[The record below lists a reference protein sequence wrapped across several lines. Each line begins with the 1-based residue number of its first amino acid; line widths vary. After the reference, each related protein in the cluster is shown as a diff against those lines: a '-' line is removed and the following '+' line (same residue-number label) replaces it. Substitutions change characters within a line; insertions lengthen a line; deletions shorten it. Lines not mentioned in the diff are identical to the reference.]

1 MGADSPFLRVQHGV
15 AKGPRRAGWTG
26 MFKVILFLC
35 AAGIVCGDV
44 AKYEPGW
51 ARVQPQR
58 TIALTPAATDSPS
71 ARGEALVKT
80 VAALQP
86 GDCLTLAGGT
96 YSVARMWDVQVSGT
110 EQAPVWI
117 TAEKGATPV
126 ITRPDARQN
135 TMNVGQGKPV
145 EFLCLRGLEITGG
158 SHGVRLGKCR
168 HVWVDQCHIHH
179 TGNVCLS
186 ANSQDTS
193 RLYITRNHI
202 HHGNGHAEGLYL
214 GGNDGTVI
222 MSESIIALNHIHDCY
237 GEQGDGIEVK
247 QGSWGN
253 LIAENDVHDTNYP
266 CITVYGTA
274 GKPRNI
280 IERNLCRNSRDNVMQ
295 VQGEAIVRNNIL
307 INGASAGFS
316 STDHQGKT
324 LNLEVVHNTI
334 VNTGHAFR
342 GGSWNGREGMILAN
356 NILCSKN
363 GDALYFP
370 NGSTGL
376 TITGN
381 VTTGGGP
388 KQGCTPGN
396 GLADFAALTW
406 DAQKHDAT
414 PAAAAKL
421 DHADP
426 KHLLPE
432 DFHGNPRGA
441 RTTAGAVIAVPA
453 R

>member
-1 MGADSPFLRVQHGV
+1 MRVSPPALRIKPGI
-15 AKGPRRAGWTG
+15 AKQAH
-26 MFKVILFLC
+26 
-35 AAGIVCGDV
+35 AAGLSAMFRILAFLLLTRALFAGP
-44 AKYEPGW
+44 AKYEPSW
-51 ARVQPQR
+51 AG
-58 TIALTPAATDSPS
+58 IAPKRIVPLAPATGDSP
-71 ARGEALVKT
+71 AVRGEALVKA

-96 YSVARMWDVQVSGT
+96 YSIERMWDVQESGS

-117 TAEKGATPV
+117 VAEKGATPV

-168 HVWVDQCHIHH
+168 QVWVDQCHIHH
-179 TGNVCLS
+179 TADVCLS
-186 ANSQDTS
+186 ANSADTS

-202 HHGNGHAEGLYL
+202 HHGDGHAEGFYL
-214 GGNDGTVI
+214 GGNNGEVV

-253 LIAENDVHDTNYP
+253 LIAENNVHDTNYP

-280 IERNLCRNSRDNVMQ
+280 IERNLCRNSKDNVMQ
-295 VQGEAIVRNNIL
+295 VQGEAIVRNNVL
-307 INGASAGFS
+307 INGGGAGFS

-342 GGSWNGREGMILAN
+342 GGSWNGRGDMVLAN

-363 GDALYFP
+363 GDAIFFP
-370 NGSTGL
+370 TGSAGV

-381 VTTGGGP
+381 VITGGGP
-388 KQGCTPGN
+388 KTGTTPGN
-396 GLADFAALTW
+396 GLADFTALTW

-414 PAAAAKL
+414 PTTSAKL
-421 DHADP
+421 EHADP
-426 KHLLPE
+426 KFMPPD
-432 DFHGNPRGA
+432 DFHGKPRGA
-441 RTTAGAVIAVPA
+441 QRIAGAVTAASP
-453 R
+453 

>member
-1 MGADSPFLRVQHGV
+1 MEPGIAMSYQT
-15 AKGPRRAGWTG
+15 AGMSV
-26 MFKVILFLC
+26 MFRLC
-35 AAGIVCGDV
+35 AFFALTAISF
-44 AKYEPGW
+44 AAPSKYEPAW
-51 ARVQPQR
+51 AGIAPKR
-58 TIALTPAATDSPS
+58 TIALAPAATDTPA
-71 ARGEALVKT
+71 ARGEALVKA

-96 YSVARMWDVQVSGT
+96 YSVERMWDVQVSGT

-135 TMNVGQGKPV
+135 TINVGQGKPV

-193 RLYITRNHI
+193 RLFITRNHI
-202 HHGNGHAEGLYL
+202 HHGDGHAEGLYL
-214 GGNDGTVI
+214 GGNNGKPV

-280 IERNLCRNSRDNVMQ
+280 IERNLCRNSKDNVMQ

-307 INGASAGFS
+307 INGGGAGFS

-334 VNTGHAFR
+334 INTGHAFR
-342 GGSWNGREGMILAN
+342 GGSWNGRDGMILAN

-370 NGSTGL
+370 NGSKGV

-388 KQGCTPGN
+388 KAGCTPGN

-421 DHADP
+421 DHANP

-432 DFHGNPRGA
+432 DFHGKPRGEKK
-441 RTTAGAVIAVPA
+441 TAGAVTAATP
-453 R
+453 

>member
-1 MGADSPFLRVQHGV
+1 MLRLV
-15 AKGPRRAGWTG
+15 
-26 MFKVILFLC
+26 LLLC
-35 AAGIVCGDV
+35 AAGT
-44 AKYEPGW
+44 AAANPSKYEPAW
-51 ARVQPQR
+51 AAVAPKR
-58 TIALTPAATDSPS
+58 TVSLKFVGETQA
-71 ARGEALVKT
+71 ARGEALVKA

-86 GDCLTLAGGT
+86 GDCLTLSGGT
-96 YSVARMWDVQVSGT
+96 YSVERLWDIQVSGT

-186 ANSQDTS
+186 ANSQDSS
-193 RLYITRNHI
+193 RLFITRNHI

-214 GGNDGTVI
+214 GGNNGTVI
-222 MSESIIALNHIHDCY
+222 MSESVIALNHIHDCY

-280 IERNLCRNSRDNVMQ
+280 IERNLCRNSKDNVMQ

-307 INGASAGFS
+307 INGQGAGFS

-342 GGSWNGREGMILAN
+342 GGSWNGREGMVLAN

-370 NGSTGL
+370 NGSQGV

-381 VTTGGGP
+381 VTTGGGL
-388 KQGCTPGN
+388 KAGTDPGN
-396 GLADFAALTW
+396 SLADFIAVTW

-414 PAAAAKL
+414 PSATAKL
-421 DHADP
+421 EHADP
-426 KHLLPE
+426 KYAVQE
-432 DFHGNPRGA
+432 DFHGKPRGG
-441 RTTAGAVIAVPA
+441 RGIAGAVTVPA
-453 R
+453 P

>member
-1 MGADSPFLRVQHGV
+1 MFRLFAFL
-15 AKGPRRAGWTG
+15 ALTAISIAGP
-26 MFKVILFLC
+26 
-35 AAGIVCGDV
+35 
-44 AKYEPGW
+44 AKYEPAW
-51 ARVQPQR
+51 AGIAPKR
-58 TIALTPAATDSPS
+58 TIALAPAATDTPA
-71 ARGEALVKT
+71 ARGEALVKA

-96 YSVARMWDVQVSGT
+96 YSVERMWDVQVSGT

-117 TAEKGATPV
+117 TAEKDATPV

-168 HVWVDQCHIHH
+168 QVWVDQCHIHH

-202 HHGNGHAEGLYL
+202 HHGDGHAEGLYL
-214 GGNDGTVI
+214 GGNNGKPV
-222 MSESIIALNHIHDCY
+222 MSESIIARNHIHDCY

-307 INGASAGFS
+307 INGGGAGFS

-334 VNTGHAFR
+334 INTGHAFR
-342 GGSWNGREGMILAN
+342 GGSWNDRTGMILAN
-356 NILCSKN
+356 NVICSKD

-370 NGSTGL
+370 SGSKVVT
-376 TITGN
+376 TGN
-381 VTTGGGP
+381 VTTGGGT
-388 KQGCTPGN
+388 QAGCTPGN
-396 GLADFAALTW
+396 GLADFAAVTW
-406 DAQKHDAT
+406 DAKNHDAT
-414 PAAAAKL
+414 PSASARL

-426 KHLLPE
+426 KYLLPE
-432 DFHGNPRGA
+432 DFNGKARGA
-441 RTTAGAVIAVPA
+441 RKTAGAVMAA
-453 R
+453 SEQ